1 MFKNKHALKHKKEVH
16 VAAILLFFLYLLVLA
31 YLLFF
36 IEIRDATYH
45 NINLVPFKTIRM
57 LLSYDF
63 SSWYRI
69 SNLYGNIALLAPF
82 GLLLPLI
89 RYQRLSVFRILLY
102 ALLFSVSIEI
112 IQYLTGL
119 GEADIDDVILNVS
132 GALIGYAVYRFLGAI
147 FK

>member
-1 MFKNKHALKHKKEVH
+1 MQKHELKHKSEVH
-16 VAAILLFFLYLLVLA
+16 VAAILLFFVYLVVIA

-57 LLSYDF
+57 LFNYDF

-69 SNLYGNIALLAPF
+69 VNLYGNIALLAPF

-89 RYQRLSVFRILLY
+89 TFRRLSVWKIFLA
-102 ALLFSVSIEI
+102 ALLFSILIEAA
-112 IQYLTGL
+112 QYLTAY
-119 GEADIDDVILNVS
+119 GEADIDDVILNVT
-132 GALIGYAVYRFLGAI
+132 GALLGYAIYRFLGAI